1 MTPMSGTIGG
11 LLEASLCF
19 GAGKVD
25 VVCLRS
31 REGGDGQGGSASY
44 FLIEAIEREPLGQ
57 SKVTFR
63 PKESKKMQSFARIL
77 ALLWLAE
84 PQAGVDRHC
93 WG

>member
-1 MTPMSGTIGG
+1 M
-11 LLEASLCF
+11 LKASLCF

-25 VVCLRS
+25 VVCLRN

-63 PKESKKMQSFARIL
+63 PK
-77 ALLWLAE
+77 
-84 PQAGVDRHC
+84 
-93 WG
+93 